1 MHQAQA
7 GVQQANAAVRA
18 AQSRLRKAD
27 AMIASARAKARGMQA
42 KLQASRAKV
51 AQAQDNARALAAAA
65 AVAEHEIPHSEAGIQ
80 QAKAQLNTAR
90 VIAGYTQI
98 RADAEGVIT
107 QRLLSPGQLVQPG
120 QAILKISQERPIRLQ
135 ANVAESDLPNIH
147 VGDRVRVSTMRDPA
161 HPVYARV
168 TSLFPAADPVARTSI
183 VEALY
188 PNADQ
193 RFVPG
198 DYLAMD
204 IITGES
210 RHALVA
216 PASALVYQPQ
226 ATSDVLAT
234 AQTPSVWVITAGTPE
249 KTVYTCTMHPQIKSD
264 KPGKC
269 PI

>member
-1 MHQAQA
+1 
-7 GVQQANAAVRA
+7 
-18 AQSRLRKAD
+18 
-27 AMIASARAKARGMQA
+27 MQA